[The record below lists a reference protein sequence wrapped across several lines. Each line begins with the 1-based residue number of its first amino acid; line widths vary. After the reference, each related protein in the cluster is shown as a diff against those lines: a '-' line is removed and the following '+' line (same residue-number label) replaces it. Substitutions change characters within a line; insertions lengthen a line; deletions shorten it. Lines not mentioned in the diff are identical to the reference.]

1 MLTVQVTCKLP
12 KSMLPVVVGE
22 DGKIVA
28 EIAKDSDTK
37 ITLLTSTP
45 QEETVLFHI
54 VGTPGRKTIFLHLIN
69 NILISRALQ
78 DRSIHDADQDQGEND
93 HPPQQTQIQSM
104 IAM

>member
-54 VGTPGRKTIFLHLIN
+54 VGTPGRKIIFLHLIN
-69 NILISRALQ
+69 NIVISRAL
-78 DRSIHDADQDQGEND
+78 
-93 HPPQQTQIQSM
+93 
-104 IAM
+104 

>member
-1 MLTVQVTCKLP
+1 MP

-45 QEETVLFHI
+45 QEETVLFYI
-54 VGTPGRKTIFLHLIN
+54 VGTPGGKIYFYI
-69 NILISRALQ
+69 
-78 DRSIHDADQDQGEND
+78 
-93 HPPQQTQIQSM
+93 
-104 IAM
+104 